1 MRPVL
6 VVCALAGIVGC
17 ANEGARRPT
26 QLEIRAVEGG
36 APTAVSPA
44 VAVARPTAS
53 TEPPDA
59 GSPYPPTGEYSVTA
73 RVVSDDCRPAY
84 QAPASPWSVV
94 VQAGAE
100 RGHAKVN
107 VPLAAVPPSSATATH
122 ARSDA
127 VIAPRKPVSG
137 TSVPMPA
144 CPSYTRKRTV
154 EVVDASST
162 RFTIAITVEHGDA
175 TACSGLWPSKC
186 TTKVEQ
192 TFELARAFCPAECT
206 RGLVFRGG
214 DGGAPAADVDC
225 RCP

>member
-1 MRPVL
+1 MRLLL
-6 VVCALAGIVGC
+6 VVCAVFGIAGC

-26 QLEIRAVEGG
+26 SVEIGAVEGG
-36 APTAVSPA
+36 APTAVSPSVSA
-44 VAVARPTAS
+44 PRSAAS
-53 TEPPDA
+53 TEPTDA

-84 QAPASPWSVV
+84 QPPTAAWSAV

-100 RGHAKVN
+100 RGYAKVN
-107 VPLAAVPPSSATATH
+107 VPLSAVPPSSAVATN

-127 VIAPRKPVSG
+127 VIAPRKAVTG
-137 TSVPMPA
+137 TTTPSPA
-144 CPSYTRKRTV
+144 CPGYTRKRTV
-154 EVVDASST
+154 EVVGASSA

-175 TACSGLWPSKC
+175 SACSGVGPSKC

-192 TFELARAFCPAECT
+192 SFELARAFCPAECT
-206 RGLVFRGG
+206 RGIVFRRG
-214 DGGAPAADVDC
+214 DGGAPSADVDC